1 MRTKSVR
8 IVLII
13 ILRKKFIGFNE
24 PAAYCKTSS
33 NSFLVSKAIIFKEK
47 IKVKGQQEKKKMK

>member
-13 ILRKKFIGFNE
+13 ILRKKFIGFIE

-33 NSFLVSKAIIFKEK
+33 DSFLVSKAIIFKEK
-47 IKVKGQQEKKKMK
+47 FKVKKGNRKKRK